1 MAEVCRH
8 AACLLILCSDVQ
20 IAQWYFLGICF
31 SLKISTFLY
40 NVVPCKCIPST
51 VSIFVQVN
59 AKYEDRAA
67 LHQAAG
73 IGNIPL
79 TKLLLEF
86 GATVDIEVCALRTDL
101 L

>member
-1 MAEVCRH
+1 M
-8 AACLLILCSDVQ
+8 
-20 IAQWYFLGICF
+20 
-31 SLKISTFLY
+31 
-40 NVVPCKCIPST
+40 
-51 VSIFVQVN
+51 QVN

-101 L
+101 LWFFLCQVTQSVIAVAAFILFSQDDYSHKPLHLSVIR